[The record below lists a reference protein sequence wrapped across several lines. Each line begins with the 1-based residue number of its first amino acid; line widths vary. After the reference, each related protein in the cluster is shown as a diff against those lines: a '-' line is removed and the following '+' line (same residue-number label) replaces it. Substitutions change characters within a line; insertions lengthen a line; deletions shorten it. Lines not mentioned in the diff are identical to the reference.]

1 MNIKKIFK
9 FFFVIFTLFLICCFI
24 YFKFLKKNQVNEQIL
39 ESKVEDEI
47 ISKSNII
54 KDVNYTTRDADG
66 NEYIITALKAEIDYS
81 NTNVLF
87 LTKVKALINLINS
100 ENITITSDF
109 GKYNAE
115 NFDTIFSK
123 NVIINYQ
130 ENKISGE
137 YLDFSLQRNSMII
150 SKEVIFKNLDNILK
164 ADVIEIDLKTK
175 DTKIFMYE
183 KEKKVNIKSRNLN
196 GNN

>member
-1 MNIKKIFK
+1 MSKKKFLKIF
-9 FFFVIFTLFLICCFI
+9 FIISVLFLICFLI
-24 YFKFLKKNQVNEQIL
+24 YMKFFKNDNVTEQNSDIKSQ
-39 ESKVEDEI
+39 EEI

-54 KDVNYTTRDADG
+54 KDVTYTTRDADG
-66 NEYIITALKAEIDYS
+66 NEYTITALQAEIDYS

-87 LTKVKALINLINS
+87 LTKVKGLINLVNS
-100 ENITITSDF
+100 ENIIITSDY

-115 NFDTIFSK
+115 NFDTIFTK
-123 NVIINYQ
+123 NVIIDYL
-130 ENKISGE
+130 ENKVNGE
-137 YLDFSLQRNSMII
+137 YLDFSIERNSMII
-150 SKEVIFKNLDNILK
+150 SKKVIFTNLDNILK
-164 ADVIEIDLKTK
+164 ADVIEIDIKNK

>member
-1 MNIKKIFK
+1 MK
-9 FFFVIFTLFLICCFI
+9 FF
-24 YFKFLKKNQVNEQIL
+24 KNDNVTEQNSDIKSQ
-39 ESKVEDEI
+39 EEI

-66 NEYIITALKAEIDYS
+66 NEYTITALQAEIDYS

-87 LTKVKALINLINS
+87 LTKVKGLINLVNS
-100 ENITITSDF
+100 ENIIITSDY

-115 NFDTIFSK
+115 NFDTIFTK
-123 NVIINYQ
+123 NVIIDYL
-130 ENKISGE
+130 ENKVNGE
-137 YLDFSLQRNSMII
+137 YLDFSIERNSMII
-150 SKEVIFKNLDNILK
+150 SKKVVFTNLDNILK
-164 ADVIEIDLKTK
+164 ADVIEIDIKNK

>member
-1 MNIKKIFK
+1 MSKKKILK
-9 FFFVIFTLFLICCFI
+9 IFFIISVLFLICFLI
-24 YFKFLKKNQVNEQIL
+24 YMKFFKNDNVTEQNSDIKTQ
-39 ESKVEDEI
+39 EEI

-54 KDVNYTTRDADG
+54 KDVTYTTRDADG
-66 NEYIITALKAEIDYS
+66 NEYTITALQAEIDYS

-87 LTKVKALINLINS
+87 LTKVKGLINLVNS
-100 ENITITSDF
+100 ENIIITSDY

-115 NFDTIFSK
+115 NFDTIFTK
-123 NVIINYQ
+123 NVIIDYL
-130 ENKISGE
+130 ENKVNGE
-137 YLDFSLQRNSMII
+137 YLDFSIERNSMII
-150 SKEVIFKNLDNILK
+150 SKKVVFTNLDNILK
-164 ADVIEIDLKTK
+164 ADVIEIDIKNK

>member
-1 MNIKKIFK
+1 MSKKKILK
-9 FFFVIFTLFLICCFI
+9 IFFIISVLFLICFLI
-24 YFKFLKKNQVNEQIL
+24 YMKFFKNDNVTEQNSDIKSQ
-39 ESKVEDEI
+39 EEI

-66 NEYIITALKAEIDYS
+66 NEYTITALQAEIDYS

-87 LTKVKALINLINS
+87 LTKVKGLINLVNS
-100 ENITITSDF
+100 ENIIITSDY

-115 NFDTIFSK
+115 NFDTIFTK
-123 NVIINYQ
+123 NVIIDYL
-130 ENKISGE
+130 ENKVNGE
-137 YLDFSLQRNSMII
+137 YLDFSIERNSMII
-150 SKEVIFKNLDNILK
+150 SKKVVFTNLDNILK
-164 ADVIEIDLKTK
+164 ADVIEIDIKNK

>member
-183 KEKKVNIKSRNLN
+183 KEKKVNIKSRDLN